1 MYRAW
6 PYTNHNLLKYTPLR
20 ESCGFWC
27 ACCCLC
33 PWAAHGGAVFA
44 EGGDR
49 LMINSVSIKLVHAA
63 LPGSDVLPG
72 MVIRTGL
79 FYYQGVLAN
88 N

>member
-1 MYRAW
+1 MNPVDFGVHVVA
-6 PYTNHNLLKYTPLR
+6 
-20 ESCGFWC
+20 SV
-27 ACCCLC
+27 
-33 PWAAHGGAVFA
+33 HGPRMVPGAVVA

-79 FYYQGVLAN
+79 FY
-88 N
+88 